1 MNNFA
6 EQMQLTANDML
17 QFVDAVGV
25 TLFVTIVSL
34 FFGTIIG
41 VILGVMRCSQNKVVR
56 FAPLILI
63 EPLRNSPL
71 VVQLFLVYYGLP
83 MVLHVILLDYFA
95 AILTLSLNTAAFMAV
110 NVQSA
115 ILAVPKGQW
124 EAGLALGH
132 SRTSTYIHIIA
143 RQAFRILLPQ
153 AITLYI
159 NQLMCSSLV
168 SLLGIMDLARLGRFL
183 TARTL
188 KPFLIYGIV
197 GLLYFVISYP
207 LSRLAKRLEKRLAMN
222 I

>member
-1 MNNFA
+1 MDIA
-6 EQMQLTANDML
+6 SQVQLTANDMW

-41 VILGVMRCSQNKVVR
+41 VFLGICRCAQNRLVR
-56 FAPLILI
+56 YAPLVFI
-63 EPLRNSPL
+63 EPIRNSPL

-83 MVLHVILLDYFA
+83 MVLNVILDDYYA

-132 SRTSTYIHIIA
+132 SRTSTYINIIA
-143 RQAFRILLPQ
+143 QQAIRILLPQ

-168 SLLGIMDLARLGRFL
+168 SLVGIMDLARLGRFL
-183 TARTL
+183 TARTMQ
-188 KPFLIYGIV
+188 PFLIYGMV

-207 LSRLAKRLEKRLAMN
+207 LSRLAKRLEKQLAMN

>member
-1 MNNFA
+1 MGNFA
-6 EQMQLTANDML
+6 EQMKLTANDMW

-25 TLFVTIVSL
+25 TLFITIVSL
-34 FFGTIIG
+34 FFGTVIG
-41 VILGVMRCSQNKVVR
+41 VILGIMRCSQNKLVR
-56 FAPLILI
+56 FAPLIVI

-71 VVQLFLVYYGLP
+71 VVQLFLVYYGIP
-83 MVLHVILLDYFA
+83 MLFHVILHDYFS

-115 ILAVPKGQW
+115 ILSVPKGQW

-132 SRTSTYIHIIA
+132 SHTSTYIHVIA
-143 RQAFRILLPQ
+143 RQAIRVLLPQ

-188 KPFLIYGIV
+188 RPFLIYGIV
-197 GLLYFVISYP
+197 ALLYFVISYP
-207 LSRLAKRLEKRLAMN
+207 LSRLAKRMEQRLAMN